1 MEQKIR
7 IKVCGMRDES
17 NIRQLCELPIH
28 FIGFIFYPRS
38 PRYAGE
44 MPVDA
49 ARQVPEHIK
58 KVGVFVGASV
68 DEIRRITDR
77 YRFDMVQ
84 LHGSESPEFCHIL
97 KQEGLVV
104 VKSFAAVDQQLVEC
118 AMYQHACDYLL
129 FDTPTIQHGGSGKKF
144 DWSLLQN
151 RQLPLP
157 FFLSGGIGP
166 DDAAQIK
173 QFYHPQLFA
182 VDVNSRF
189 EIQPGLKDIDLLKR
203 FIEQL

>member
-1 MEQKIR
+1 
-7 IKVCGMRDES
+7 MREEE
-17 NIRQLCELPIH
+17 NIRQLCQLPIH
-28 FIGFIFYPRS
+28 FIGFIFYPKS
-38 PRYAGE
+38 LRYAGE
-44 MPVDA
+44 MPVEVT
-49 ARQVPEHIK
+49 RCIPEHIK
-58 KVGVFVGASV
+58 KVGVFVDAPLDEVQSV
-68 DEIRRITDR
+68 FERHRLDL
-77 YRFDMVQ
+77 VQ
-84 LHGSESPEFCHIL
+84 LHGTESPEFCYAL
-97 KQEGLVV
+97 KRQGIPV
-104 VKSFAAVDQQLVEC
+104 VKSFAAVENVLLQCASYQQV
-118 AMYQHACDYLL
+118 CDYML

-166 DDAAQIK
+166 DDAGQIK
-173 QFYHPQLFA
+173 QFCHPQLFA